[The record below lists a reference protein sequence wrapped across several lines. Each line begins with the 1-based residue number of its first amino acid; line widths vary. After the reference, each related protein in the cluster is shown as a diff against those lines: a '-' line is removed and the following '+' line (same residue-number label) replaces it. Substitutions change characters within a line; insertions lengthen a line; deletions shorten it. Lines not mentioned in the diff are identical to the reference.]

1 MRRTRLL
8 VPVLLLAAVQLRA
21 ADTAVDSA
29 EERKAFLDSYC
40 MGCHNI
46 DDYAGGLAFDLLPLD
61 TMSGS
66 EEVWEQVLKKA
77 GVGMM
82 PPPGESQPQHAQLAG
97 FLQAI
102 ERDLATAAQRN
113 PNPGTPSLHRLNAR
127 EYQNAIRDLLDLP
140 IDAQELLPADD
151 SIEGFDNI
159 AEGLVVSPALIQ
171 SYISAAG
178 KISRLAVGD
187 VSITSSIATYRAS
200 DPSQSIRVEG
210 MPLGTRGG
218 VAAEHVFPL
227 DGEYEISVSRSGAAS
242 FMRTP
247 VGLKDAIEILL
258 DGARLHVFEPGA
270 AGSIKVPVTAGLH
283 TLAATFVRKQQGYGV
298 NGTYAG
304 FFANAR
310 VTALTITG
318 PVQST
323 GAGDTASRRRIFS
336 CYPREDAEQEACA
349 REIAGNLAVR
359 AYRRPV
365 DDESLEVLMRF
376 FAKGQ
381 AVDFDTG
388 IQHLVARILVDPKF
402 IYRFEEQP
410 LDLAAGESFRLNDFD
425 LASRLSFFL
434 WSSIPDDMLLAL
446 AGEGRLSEPEVLR
459 EQVRRML
466 ADPKS
471 AALVSNFAPQWLS
484 LQLLDS
490 ATPVAPEFD
499 AGLKQ
504 AMRKETE
511 LLIDSVFR
519 QDRSVL
525 DLLQADYTF
534 VNEKLARHYGLA
546 NIRGD
551 HFRRVVLPDTN
562 RMGLLG
568 HASIL
573 TATSAPNRTSP
584 VMRGKW
590 VLETLLGAPPP
601 EPPPGVEAN
610 IDVTVPQGSGA
621 ALSVRQRLEAHRE
634 NPSCAGCHDIIDPI
648 GFALENFDLVGKW
661 RVENESGPVDA
672 SAQLWDG
679 TQLFGAQ
686 QLREALLER
695 KELFVQALTEKL
707 MTYALGRVL
716 DYSDLPTVRSIV
728 DSAATG
734 EYRFEALVQGIV
746 ASQSFQ
752 LRVQDAAQQQ
762 LVQQQLFQQKTE
774 AR

>member
-29 EERKAFLDSYC
+29 QERKAFLDSYC
-40 MGCHNI
+40 MGCHNV

-66 EEVWEQVLKKA
+66 EEVWERVLKKA

-102 ERDLATAAQRN
+102 EQDLATAAQRN

-159 AEGLVVSPALIQ
+159 AEGLAVSPALIQ

-434 WSSIPDDMLLAL
+434 WSSIPDDTLLAL

-459 EQVRRML
+459 EQVSRML

-661 RVENESGPVDA
+661 RVETESGPVDS
-672 SAQLWDG
+672 SARLWDG
-679 TQLFGAQ
+679 TQLLGAQ

-716 DYSDLPTVRSIV
+716 DYSDMPTVRSIV

-746 ASQSFQ
+746 ASQAFQ
-752 LRVQDAAQQQ
+752 LRVKDAAQEQLAQQQ
-762 LVQQQLFQQKTE
+762 LLHPQAS